1 MSDSHQS
8 PQETR
13 DAGLEPK
20 DRPDALQ
27 RVSRVVRIPRAKNP
41 PRKIGVANEQPET
54 PSVAPESPPPAV
66 VQPVTPPAATPV
78 RDWRKLTV
86 MTKQKH
92 GPALEKPSP
101 AMWLYFTRLKAA
113 LALHPDNEQVKK
125 RWTEV
130 RNYIFELHWDDACRI
145 VRTYLAKNMPRYSLV
160 EPDDLNQG
168 AARGLMRCI
177 DKYDITVGTNF
188 MQYANAKKSGLRG
201 AVLDALR
208 ELQNCTRLVA
218 QWRRELRPLFAKLT
232 QKLRKPPTI
241 EEFLSHYGTWS
252 EDGRFNY
259 QEILSSREYWS
270 NVFNQSRG
278 GFGATDGSDPLDD
291 MASLTDIE
299 DKHPEGPSGVERG
312 FTIERVLSVI
322 KDQRTRFA
330 VWAYVWGGLTD
341 EEVSRRLSCSPSVA
355 SAKRNEGIEILR
367 ANFTVEQF
375 RSFIQR
381 SE

>member
-27 RVSRVVRIPRAKNP
+27 RVSRVVRLPQTKHMLR
-41 PRKIGVANEQPET
+41 RVNEVNASPKA
-54 PSVAPESPPPAV
+54 PLVAPESPPLARPEQSTTQPA
-66 VQPVTPPAATPV
+66 TASK
-78 RDWRKLTV
+78 DWRKLTV
-86 MTKQKH
+86 IIKQKH
-92 GPALEKPSP
+92 GPAQEKPSP
-101 AMWLYFTRLKAA
+101 GMWLYFTRLKAA
-113 LALHPDNEQVKK
+113 LALHPHNEQLRK

-259 QEILSSREYWS
+259 QEILTSREYWS
-270 NVFNQSRG
+270 NVFNQSRTKASDEG
-278 GFGATDGSDPLDD
+278 DPLDET
-291 MASLTDIE
+291 SLTDIE

-322 KDQRTRFA
+322 KDHRTRFA

-341 EEVSRRLSCSPSVA
+341 EEVSKRLSCSPSVA

-367 ANFTVEQF
+367 NSFTLEQF
-375 RSFIQR
+375 RSFIQK
-381 SE
+381 ED